1 MSGDEPAADRGGAG
15 PEPNPDHLASER
27 EAIVEYAPTL
37 ADLTPGRTGNLSV
50 RRGDSFAVTPTG
62 VPYDAFE
69 PADVPVVGLDGAQE
83 AGRMAPSSEVPMH
96 TGIYRHDA
104 PGAVVHTHSPW
115 ATTMA
120 TLRRPL
126 PPIHYMIVAVG
137 REVPVAEYAPYGTEE
152 LAANV
157 VAAMAAAESDAA
169 ILANHGLVVTG
180 PDLETAVENT
190 RHVEDLCRLYLR
202 SSAIGEPHVL
212 SDEELTAVE
221 ARFESYGQQP
231 SEE

>member
-1 MSGDEPAADRGGAG
+1 MIDDGTDRDLL
-15 PEPNPDHLASER
+15 PEAR
-27 EAIVEYAPTL
+27 QAVVEYAPAL

-50 RRGDSFAVTPTG
+50 RDGDAVAVTPTG
-62 VPYDAFE
+62 VPYDSFDA
-69 PADVPVVGLDGAQE
+69 ADVPVVDLDGDQL

-96 TGIYRHDA
+96 TGIYQHDR
-104 PGAVVHTHSPW
+104 PGAIVHTHSPW

-120 TLRRPL
+120 TLHRKL
-126 PPIHYMIVAVG
+126 PPVHYMIVSVG
-137 REVPVAEYAPYGTEE
+137 REVPLADYAPYGTEE

-157 VAAMAAAESDAA
+157 VAAMAEAASDAA

-202 SSAIGEPHVL
+202 SSAVGEPHVL
-212 SDEELTAVE
+212 TDDQLATVEEQ
-221 ARFESYGQQP
+221 FESYGQNP
-231 SEE
+231 DGT